1 MTNVLEWLEHMEGQA
16 GEKIAVADP
25 KEKYSFTQLKT
36 YAQKSGTYLRKWMTG
51 TFPVAIYMEKKLCH
65 IKYYAWSGICRMSVL
80 SVRSASAGC
89 ETAADSEG
97 AAAGSDCYKGRKSGK
112 NQKLRR

>member
-16 GEKIAVADP
+16 GEKNCSCRSERKIFLYAVKNVCTKKWNISAKMDDRNI
-25 KEKYSFTQLKT
+25 
-36 YAQKSGTYLRKWMTG
+36 SGSNLYG
-51 TFPVAIYMEKKLCH
+51 KKLCH

-80 SVRSASAGC
+80 SARSASAGC

>member
-1 MTNVLEWLEHMEGQA
+1 MNVLEWLEYMEAQS

-36 YAQKSGTYLRKWMTG
+36 YAQKSGTYLQKMDDRNISG
-51 TFPVAIYMEKKLCH
+51 SNLYGKKLCH

>member
-36 YAQKSGTYLRKWMTG
+36 WNISAKMDDRNISGSNLYG
-51 TFPVAIYMEKKLCH
+51 KKLCH